1 MYFPLPASHRD
12 SALGLLSPQSPSLA
26 EEMGGK
32 DGPCPGAAALGEPR
46 PASGAVVVAH
56 PSRWLSRG
64 ECVQGP
70 STRALRRPR
79 ALQVLRARAHL
90 PPSSSARWT
99 QQEGAGGGARS
110 CLSSGPLRQ
119 RACSPP
125 AAPFPL
131 SKGRGVEGAEQLGLL
146 IAFLFS
152 LYLISFSTFKN
163 MPENYP

>member
-90 PPSSSARWT
+90 PPSSSAPVDS
-99 QQEGAGGGARS
+99 AGGRRRRSPQLSELGATPPAGMLSTRS
-110 CLSSGPLRQ
+110 PLSSQQGQ
-119 RACSPP
+119 GS
-125 AAPFPL
+125 
-131 SKGRGVEGAEQLGLL
+131 GGG
-146 IAFLFS
+146 
-152 LYLISFSTFKN
+152 
-163 MPENYP
+163 